1 MGLDLLVDLSEYWH
15 FEDESKAYKV
25 TDNIPFHE
33 AGLLKLN
40 CDKALFFMK
49 WQANLEYKDTIK
61 FTSEWYY
68 DFYKNKDK
76 NILDKTLEQISEYED
91 MASNRGLQWTE

>member
-1 MGLDLLVDLSEYWH
+1 VIG
-15 FEDESKAYKV
+15 
-25 TDNIPFHE
+25 NNPFHE

-40 CDKALFFMK
+40 CDKALFYLK

-68 DFYKNKDK
+68 DFYMRKKNM
-76 NILDKTLEQISEYED
+76 LDKTLEQIEKYENI
-91 MASNRGLQWTE
+91 AKQKGLKWME